1 VCGVAC
7 VSVFLSP
14 GGARPAARPWALASA
29 AHSASSGLEAGVLG
43 CRGSDLGPTEST
55 GGWVGS
61 VPPVAGG
68 AALVRPGGAPPFG
81 ISSTNL
87 LGRSEPVWLGGVQ
100 RPPWVSDLVASALA
114 LGPGKV
120 RSVGRIDGYWRV
132 VRRELKLFPD
142 SGGLPVENDT
152 SEGICACGQGDP
164 QPSGPEQRLHG
175 SPLSF
180 VSAFTGAAQWCC
192 GAKSPSTPVLYPL
205 ILREKGP
212 PFCFLIVSPALA
224 SWCVEPLELQ
234 VQSSLGAVL
243 SSCVP

>member
-1 VCGVAC
+1 
-7 VSVFLSP
+7 
-14 GGARPAARPWALASA
+14 
-29 AHSASSGLEAGVLG
+29 
-43 CRGSDLGPTEST
+43 
-55 GGWVGS
+55 
-61 VPPVAGG
+61 
-68 AALVRPGGAPPFG
+68 LVRPGGAPPFG

-100 RPPWVSDLVASALA
+100 RPPWVSDLVASAPA
-114 LGPGKV
+114 PGPGKV

-132 VRRELKLFPD
+132 VHHELKLFPD
-142 SGGLPVENDT
+142 SDGLPVENDT
-152 SEGICACGQGDP
+152 GEGICACGQGDP

-175 SPLSF
+175 SPPLLR
-180 VSAFTGAAQWCC
+180 VCIHRGRPVVLRP
-192 GAKSPSTPVLYPL
+192 AKSPSTPVLYPL